1 MNLKYSVYSQ
11 TIGPIPV
18 QEPKVE
24 VGTNIQYP
32 KDTYDEYYGEKGIS
46 IPWGW
51 IIFSISLLT
60 LLAVGLLFLVK
71 KLKKKDRDEK
81 A

>member
-51 IIFSISLLT
+51 IIFAILLIT
-60 LLAVGLLFLVK
+60 TCVVAFFLARK
-71 KLKKKDRDEK
+71 KLRKN
-81 A
+81 